1 MGILGN
7 LDTMS
12 VIDLLQFLET
22 GLKSGILKISRED
35 VTKEIFFEKGIIV
48 GSTSNDPK
56 EYFGQFLL
64 HYGKIDEP
72 QLRLALEKQRQNKI
86 PLGLILVSMGIFVET
101 EMMELLRL
109 RSLEILYDLFLWEQA
124 EFQFQDNA
132 PMPADLIRIEIK
144 PTNVVM
150 EGIYRVDEW
159 RRYRERI
166 RSDRVILGM
175 VQGRSLTGVQPGSD
189 VPKIL
194 WLVNKRMPV
203 GEVCYNMHAS
213 PFHVYSELY
222 RLLSEGVIQVLGEL
236 PPVPVPVTARAS
248 VLEASAERL
257 QRAQDLLKKGSQ
269 LEAIQLLQEV
279 LEAEPGY
286 AEASALLASAESQF
300 VRRVYAT
307 MFKADA
313 IPRLAATLG
322 DLTRSSL
329 GPKEGFI
336 LSRINGSWDVK
347 SILSVCP
354 FREAESLMIL
364 KRLADSKLI
373 AF

>member
-1 MGILGN
+1 MGIAGN
-7 LDTMS
+7 LATMS
-12 VIDLLQFLET
+12 VMDLLQFLET
-22 GLKSGILKISRED
+22 GLKSGILKISREN
-35 VTKEIFFEKGIIV
+35 VTKEIFFEKGTIV

-72 QLRLALEKQRQNKI
+72 QLRLALERQRQNKV
-86 PLGLILVSMGIFVET
+86 PLGLILVSLGIFGET
-101 EMMELLRL
+101 EMMDLLRL

-124 EFQFQDNA
+124 EFQLQDNA
-132 PMPADLIRIEIK
+132 PMPEDLIRIEIK

-150 EGIYRVDEW
+150 EGIYRLDEW
-159 RRYRERI
+159 SRYRELI

-175 VQGRSLTGVQPGSD
+175 VPGRSLTAVQPGSD

-203 GEVCYNMHAS
+203 GEICYNLHAS

-222 RLLSEGVIQVLGEL
+222 RLLNEGVVQVLDEL
-236 PPVPVPVTARAS
+236 PAAPVPATARAS
-248 VLEASAERL
+248 VLEASAEML
-257 QRAQDLLKKGSQ
+257 QRARELLRNGSP
-269 LEAIQLLQEV
+269 LEAIQLLQQV
-279 LEAEPGY
+279 LEGEPGY
-286 AEASALLASAESQF
+286 AEATALLASAESQF
-300 VRRVYAT
+300 VQHVYRTTFA
-307 MFKADA
+307 ADA
-313 IPRLAATLG
+313 VPRLAVSLG

>member
-1 MGILGN
+1 
-7 LDTMS
+7 
-12 VIDLLQFLET
+12 
-22 GLKSGILKISRED
+22 
-35 VTKEIFFEKGIIV
+35 
-48 GSTSNDPK
+48 
-56 EYFGQFLL
+56 
-64 HYGKIDEP
+64 
-72 QLRLALEKQRQNKI
+72 
-86 PLGLILVSMGIFVET
+86 
-101 EMMELLRL
+101 
-109 RSLEILYDLFLWEQA
+109 
-124 EFQFQDNA
+124 
-132 PMPADLIRIEIK
+132 
-144 PTNVVM
+144 
-150 EGIYRVDEW
+150 
-159 RRYRERI
+159 
-166 RSDRVILGM
+166 
-175 VQGRSLTGVQPGSD
+175 
-189 VPKIL
+189 
-194 WLVNKRMPV
+194 MPV
-203 GEVCYNMHAS
+203 GEICYNMHAS

-222 RLLSEGVIQVLGEL
+222 RLLNEGVIQVLGEL
-236 PPVPVPVTARAS
+236 PSVPVPVTARAS

-279 LEAEPGY
+279 LEAEPSY

-354 FREAESLMIL
+354 FREVESLMIL
-364 KRLADSKLI
+364 KRLADSELI